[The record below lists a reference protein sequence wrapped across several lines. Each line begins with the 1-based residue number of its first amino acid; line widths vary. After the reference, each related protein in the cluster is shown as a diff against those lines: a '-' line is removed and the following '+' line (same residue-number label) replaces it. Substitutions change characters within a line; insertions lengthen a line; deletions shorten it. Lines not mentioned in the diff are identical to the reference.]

1 MKQSIGS
8 YFIDAAR
15 FYAGR
20 YFAVRVCPSYE
31 A

>member
-1 MKQSIGS
+1 MKQSYS
-8 YFIDAAR
+8 YYFIDAAR

-20 YFAVRVCPSYE
+20 YFAVPVCSSFE